1 MKKIWIYLFL
11 GLLVLP
17 TTALAGQKTKFKVA
31 WSIYAGWMPWDYADN
46 SGIVKKWADAYDI
59 DIEMVRMDYIPSIE
73 AYVANQV
80 DGCVMTNMECLDMP
94 SASGIDTTVLIVG
107 DYSNGND
114 ALLVRD
120 NLNIKGLKGKQVS
133 LVELSVSHYLLVR
146 ALQKNGM
153 KEKDVS
159 VINTSDSDIAPVF
172 LSDNSQKA
180 VVTWNPM
187 VMQIAQ
193 NPGITSL
200 FTSADIPGEVIDMM
214 VVNTKTLQKNPA
226 LGKALTGAWFEVMQI
241 MSKRGPSAE
250 KALSNMAQAAGCSL
264 MEYKNQV
271 KTTAMFYSAQSALD
285 FTQSKEIKDKM
296 NFVREFCFAH
306 GLLGENAASVDA
318 VGIQYPD
325 GSVQGDPDEITF
337 RFDTTFMKM
346 AADGALKVN

>member
-17 TTALAGQKTKFKVA
+17 ATALAGQKTKFKVA

-46 SGIVKKWADAYDI
+46 SGIIKKWADAYDI

-120 NLNIKGLKGKQVS
+120 NLDIKGLKGKQVS

-172 LSDNSQKA
+172 LSDDSQKA

-226 LGKALTGAWFEVMQI
+226 LGKALTGAWFEVMQV
-241 MSKRGPSAE
+241 MSKRGPSSE

-271 KTTAMFYSAQSALD
+271 KTTAMFYSPQSALD

-325 GSVQGDPDEITF
+325 GSVQGDPNEITF